1 MNGKFILGRDTTRAF
16 FAPKSGD
23 FFLFSKKGRGG
34 LPPPLSCGL
43 CKNIK
48 VIVTYKKELCN
59 CVEHTFLFQT
69 LFRPESTSKALP
81 TFKPDGKNQNSLS
94 LGKLYVFGVSIFC
107 LLCLPGH
114 SQEIIDKLTEAEEE
128 LREQLDGEIRE
139 KEYLQ
144 ECLDETGQILYQLKN
159 NEQRLLEDKDTL
171 LDDLEN
177 ELQVCIMV

>member
-1 MNGKFILGRDTTRAF
+1 M
-16 FAPKSGD
+16 
-23 FFLFSKKGRGG
+23 
-34 LPPPLSCGL
+34 
-43 CKNIK
+43 
-48 VIVTYKKELCN
+48 
-59 CVEHTFLFQT
+59 
-69 LFRPESTSKALP
+69 
-81 TFKPDGKNQNSLS
+81 
-94 LGKLYVFGVSIFC
+94 YVFGVSIFC

-177 ELQVCIMV
+177 ELQVCIMVWYFQMYSWKKLATLNIFNKSLAKVYAGNIFFH

>member
-1 MNGKFILGRDTTRAF
+1 MF
-16 FAPKSGD
+16 
-23 FFLFSKKGRGG
+23 
-34 LPPPLSCGL
+34 
-43 CKNIK
+43 
-48 VIVTYKKELCN
+48 
-59 CVEHTFLFQT
+59 
-69 LFRPESTSKALP
+69 
-81 TFKPDGKNQNSLS
+81 
-94 LGKLYVFGVSIFC
+94 
-107 LLCLPGH
+107 LPGH

>member
-1 MNGKFILGRDTTRAF
+1 MELGHFDKHFVKRKKIPQGNIL
-16 FAPKSGD
+16 
-23 FFLFSKKGRGG
+23 
-34 LPPPLSCGL
+34 
-43 CKNIK
+43 
-48 VIVTYKKELCN
+48 E
-59 CVEHTFLFQT
+59 
-69 LFRPESTSKALP
+69 
-81 TFKPDGKNQNSLS
+81 
-94 LGKLYVFGVSIFC
+94 FC